1 MKLADTM
8 SLKTMPAPAMIAIV
22 GIFGP
27 IAEELVFRGM
37 VFRTLRKGFPFAVAA
52 LLSGICFCIYHMN
65 WVQGCYAG
73 AAGLIFGWVFVTTGK
88 LRYTILLH
96 FAFNAGSYLMGLLWF
111 VNTPFDV
118 AITVAI
124 AGVILVE
131 AMRSLRQAC
140 QQSAVSTSTA
150 FPH

>member
-1 MKLADTM
+1 M
-8 SLKTMPAPAMIAIV
+8 
-22 GIFGP
+22 
-27 IAEELVFRGM
+27 
-37 VFRTLRKGFPFAVAA
+37 
-52 LLSGICFCIYHMN
+52 
-65 WVQGCYAG
+65 QGCYAG

>member
-1 MKLADTM
+1 MVPWA
-8 SLKTMPAPAMIAIV
+8 APSTWGIAAAIV
-22 GIFGP
+22 LQAAIFG
-27 IAEELVFRGM
+27 FM
-37 VFRTLRKGFPFAVAA
+37 
-52 LLSGICFCIYHMN
+52 HMN
-65 WVQGCYAG
+65 LVQGCYAG
-73 AAGLIFGWVFVTTGK
+73 AAGLIFGWVLVTTGK

-96 FAFNAGSYLMGLLWF
+96 FAFNAGSYLIGLLWF

>member
-1 MKLADTM
+1 M
-8 SLKTMPAPAMIAIV
+8 
-22 GIFGP
+22 
-27 IAEELVFRGM
+27 
-37 VFRTLRKGFPFAVAA
+37 
-52 LLSGICFCIYHMN
+52 HMN

-73 AAGLIFGWVFVTTGK
+73 AAGLIFGWVLVTTGK

-111 VNTPFDV
+111 VNAPLDV

-131 AMRSLRQAC
+131 AMRSLRHAC
-140 QQSAVSTSTA
+140 GMDAASA
-150 FPH
+150 PLP

>member
-1 MKLADTM
+1 MVPWA
-8 SLKTMPAPAMIAIV
+8 APSTWGIAAAV
-22 GIFGP
+22 VLQAAIFG
-27 IAEELVFRGM
+27 FM
-37 VFRTLRKGFPFAVAA
+37 
-52 LLSGICFCIYHMN
+52 HMN

-73 AAGLIFGWVFVTTGK
+73 AAGLIFGWVLVTTGK

-96 FAFNAGSYLMGLLWF
+96 FAFNAGSYLMTLLWF

-131 AMRSLRQAC
+131 AMRSLRSAC
-140 QQSAVSTSTA
+140 GMDAASA
-150 FPH
+150 PLP